1 MNERTTSKKRKAM
14 VVIVLSLM
22 LVGIVFSAIGCSANS
37 GKGKIE
43 SINGYKT
50 IYRYKV
56 ESVLLLNDES
66 STTQVL
72 QELKGKF
79 KYYYSLFESNHSW
92 YIDFNITWENELQYY
107 FPTLTMA
114 KKTDGYT
121 NEYICNEYQCRVRVR
136 LILDSLDKEYR
147 PSYKANGELVTISYY
162 QWFDLDELYHSG
174 TFAKP
179 YINEIDYDE
188 YMRINQEG
196 GKKWFELRN
205 DEEAQEKYAKEL
217 EEKYKYYVCV
227 HQSKVTI
234 NKGRDLVVEYHD

>member
-43 SINGYKT
+43 SINGYGT

-56 ESVLLLNDES
+56 KSVLLLNAES
-66 STTQVL
+66 DTEQVL
-72 QELKGKF
+72 QKLEGKF
-79 KYYYSLFESNHSW
+79 KYYYSSMESNHTW
-92 YIDFNITWENELQYY
+92 YTQFGITSEKQLQYY
-107 FPTLTMA
+107 FPTLTMTE
-114 KKTDGYT
+114 KSDEYT
-121 NEYICNEYQCRVRVR
+121 YVYICNEYKCKVRVR
-136 LILDSLDKEYR
+136 LILGSVDKECR
-147 PSYKANGELVTISYY
+147 PSYKADGELVTISYFKR
-162 QWFDLDELYHSG
+162 FDVDDVYNG
-174 TFAKP
+174 DTFNKP

-234 NKGRDLVVEYHD
+234 NKGSDLVVEYHD

>member
-1 MNERTTSKKRKAM
+1 M
-14 VVIVLSLM
+14 
-22 LVGIVFSAIGCSANS
+22 
-37 GKGKIE
+37 
-43 SINGYKT
+43 
-50 IYRYKV
+50 
-56 ESVLLLNDES
+56 LNDES

-79 KYYYSLFESNHSW
+79 KYYYSSFESNHSW

-107 FPTLTMA
+107 FPTLTMT
-114 KKTDGYT
+114 KKADDYT
-121 NEYICNEYQCRVRVR
+121 NEYICNEYQCRVMVR

-196 GKKWFELRN
+196 EKNGLSCVTTKKRKKNTQRNLKKIQVLRVCSPK
-205 DEEAQEKYAKEL
+205 QSY
-217 EEKYKYYVCV
+217 YK
-227 HQSKVTI
+227 
-234 NKGRDLVVEYHD
+234 